1 MAVSYLHGCRT
12 NITMRMIIYVTFFK
26 CRYIPVLLI
35 TLFLFFL
42 LYSCTGSTPDI
53 RLERISQ
60 TVSLHPDSALAA
72 LKSINKKELNE
83 ANRHYYDFLY
93 IKACDKAYIM
103 HKNDSLI
110 LDVIDY
116 YSRHNRRKLYGEA
129 LYYGGRVYSDL
140 GDSPTALDYFH
151 KALDETEGD
160 PSKIEL
166 RTRIYSQGGRLL
178 GNMKMYT
185 EAAGFIKEA
194 LQLEL
199 EMHPLDTLSYF
210 YDLQLLGETYS
221 FAGKLEQADSVL
233 NLALHYEGYVPDQ
246 DICMSY
252 ITLADN
258 CLKNGDFCKAADY
271 LNVARKYV
279 SNYTLNSLL
288 LSESNLYHANGDDAT
303 AYAKVNEIIHN
314 SDPLFKVAAY
324 SSMLTPELIKYIP
337 PDSIPIYYEKYRIAL
352 NKRYKDSDAQMVVI
366 QQAQYNYLKHLRDS
380 INSKK
385 HQRKLSIAITF
396 LAFILICGLFYT
408 VVRRIKHKHTLN
420 ELKNALDNVVA
431 LKRSQI
437 ELSRQLEML
446 TKLENSNND
455 ADLKQVTQIAT
466 NNNSTLQKLD
476 KDLRIAMREK
486 LLRLSTEFKEN
497 GTTIP
502 IANEIVQSEVYKTLK
517 NCAER
522 NNIVLE
528 NSPIWKDLYSLVIKV
543 SPDFS
548 EKLATLLGGDIRS
561 YDQRTCLLM
570 KCGFGTKQISIIE
583 GRSVNT
589 ISTRKNSIS
598 SRIFDTPHGPK
609 GIETII
615 QLL

>member
-1 MAVSYLHGCRT
+1 
-12 NITMRMIIYVTFFK
+12 MRMIIYVTFFK

-60 TVSLHPDSALAA
+60 TISLHPDSALVA
-72 LKSINKKELNE
+72 LRSINKKELNE

-246 DICMSY
+246 DICLVY
-252 ITLADN
+252 VTLADN
-258 CLKNGDFCKAADY
+258 YRKSEKNELALNHIKAAK
-271 LNVARKYV
+271 KYISPPTFNMV
-279 SNYTLNSLL
+279 NMMEAVINFEIGNYN
-288 LSESNLYHANGDDAT
+288 LSFKNAFE
-303 AYAKVNEIIHN
+303 VIHN
-314 SDPLFKVAAY
+314 SDPQNKLGAY
-324 SSMLTPELIKYIP
+324 QMILTPELIR
-337 PDSIPIYYEKYRIAL
+337 SIPSDSVSPYFERYRLLL
-352 NKRYKDSDAQMVVI
+352 NNRYKETDAEKVSY
-366 QQAQYNYLKHLRDS
+366 QQAHFNYFKHERDELKARND
-380 INSKK
+380 KK
-385 HQRKLSIAITF
+385 NLVIWIIILVICILAAI
-396 LAFILICGLFYT
+396 LYIQI
-408 VVRRIKHKHTLN
+408 RRIRFNEKVK
-420 ELKNALDNVVA
+420 ELKNALDNIMLLKKSHAA
-431 LKRSQI
+431 LTK
-437 ELSRQLEML
+437 QLEILSVQEDSEISESSQSNASSQMKGSVQKL
-446 TKLENSNND
+446 KSLDHDIRIEMRERITKLSQEYVEKGIKVPIDNRIIKSDIYRTLKEYVEKEMPIPENSD
-455 ADLKQVTQIAT
+455 IWPQ
-466 NNNSTLQKLD
+466 
-476 KDLRIAMREK
+476 
-486 LLRLSTEFKEN
+486 LSQL
-497 GTTIP
+497 I
-502 IANEIVQSEVYKTLK
+502 S
-517 NCAER
+517 
-522 NNIVLE
+522 
-528 NSPIWKDLYSLVIKV
+528 KV

-548 EKLATLLGGDIRS
+548 KNLQILVGGTIHSFDEE
-561 YDQRTCLLM
+561 TCMLM
-570 KCGFGTKQISIIE
+570 KCGFGTKQISILA
-583 GRSVNT
+583 GRSKT
-589 ISTRKNSIS
+589 AISSRRSSLN
-598 SRIFDTPHGPK
+598 SRIFDTDCGAK
-609 GIETII
+609 GIEAII
-615 QLL
+615 QLI